1 MRSRFF
7 PLSLLFVP
15 ASLLEAQEK
24 VDLSVIH
31 RIKEEAFQ
39 RSQVMDNL
47 FYLTDVHG
55 PRLSFSPGYAAAAD
69 WAVARLK
76 EWGLS
81 EAHHGPRSE
90 EHTSELQSRP
100 PLLCRLL

>member
-7 PLSLLFVP
+7 LLSLLFVP
-15 ASLLEAQEK
+15 ASLLEAQEN

-69 WAVARLK
+69 WA
-76 EWGLS
+76 
-81 EAHHGPRSE
+81 
-90 EHTSELQSRP
+90 
-100 PLLCRLL
+100 